1 MEIVH
6 NLGFYPVALSQAGR
20 YISENQINCR
30 KYLEKYE
37 KRIAALLEQRPNNR
51 EYERGSIATTL
62 TLSYDMLKAKKPIA
76 AAFLSM
82 CAYFDNADVSW
93 TIIGIAY
100 QKFEPGWDIWGA
112 IASPFCEW
120 IPELPKDWLDSVRC
134 DEEGFDEVVRA
145 LQELSFVRRN
155 EALDSVT
162 IHPLVHQ
169 WLISRNDVH
178 SKSRFLA
185 VVARIIGVNLGAY
198 SNISNSRLTSHADH
212 CLALTEGGL
221 QLANWDTESLFFIA
235 SLYHDQSQPT
245 KARLFIT
252 ELSHRLKAT
261 HGVWN
266 EEILIRK
273 LHTMTIDIYNDTI
286 EAHLVKM
293 HDIQEA
299 IWSLPV
305 SGYALVKLVADFR
318 IQLIFAYLVHEDFAT
333 ALKTCLETVK
343 DLKNIPMDIRLNS
356 CLTAM
361 LAECYLQTG
370 DLQRSLY
377 SAQCAFELF
386 HKTYGLEDPE
396 DSGIMEQSL
405 RMYTIR
411 AIALTRAG
419 QYEQGDL
426 IFTRTLAGY
435 QLTRGPE
442 HPLTSLAAEN
452 QKLARHRIS
461 EGLKTDIHIPYMRW
475 DLAMGLFEPRMLSKV
490 VDMDDPGLKFQND
503 VRDDIGFVTTPE
515 TSSLNRSGDLPLR
528 YRHPGT

>member
-1 MEIVH
+1 MEIVQ

-30 KYLEKYE
+30 RYLEKYE
-37 KRIAALLEQRPNNR
+37 KHIATLLEQRPHIR

-62 TLSYDMLKAKKPIA
+62 TLSYDMLKANKPTA

-82 CAYFDNADVSW
+82 CAYFDNTDISW
-93 TIIGIAY
+93 TIVGLAY
-100 QKFEPGWDIWGA
+100 QKFQPGWELWGA
-112 IASPFCEW
+112 IASPLCEW

-134 DEEGFDEVVRA
+134 DEEGFDEIVRA

-169 WLISRNDVH
+169 WLISRNDAH

-185 VVARIIGVNLGAY
+185 VVARIIALNLGTY

-212 CLALTEGGL
+212 CLALTENGL
-221 QLANWDTESLFFIA
+221 QLANWSTESLFFIA

-252 ELSHRLKAT
+252 ELWYRLKVT
-261 HGVWN
+261 HDVWS
-266 EEILIRK
+266 EENLRML
-273 LHTMTIDIYNDTI
+273 LHTVTIDIYNDTI
-286 EAHLVKM
+286 GKQLMKL

-299 IWSLPV
+299 IWNLPV
-305 SGYALVKLVADFR
+305 SRHVSRMLDVDLR
-318 IQLIFAYLVHEDFAT
+318 IQLIFAYLIQEDFAT

-343 DLKNIPMDIRLNS
+343 NLKNIHMDIRLNS
-356 CLTAM
+356 TLTAM

-377 SAQCAFELF
+377 LAQRALELF
-386 HKTYGLEDPE
+386 HKTYGLDDPE

-405 RMYTIR
+405 RIYTIC
-411 AIALTRAG
+411 AIALTRAR
-419 QYEQGDL
+419 QFEQADL
-426 IFTRTLAGY
+426 IFAQTLAGY

-442 HPLTSLAAEN
+442 HPLTRLAVEN
-452 QKLARHRIS
+452 QKLARHRIF

-475 DLAMGLFEPRMLSKV
+475 DLAMGLFTPRMLSMV
-490 VDMDDPGLKFQND
+490 VDVDDPGLNFQDD
-503 VRDDIGFVTTPE
+503 VGFFLPAG
-515 TSSLNRSGDLPLR
+515 TSSLNRPRDLTLR
-528 YRHPGT
+528 YRDPGT